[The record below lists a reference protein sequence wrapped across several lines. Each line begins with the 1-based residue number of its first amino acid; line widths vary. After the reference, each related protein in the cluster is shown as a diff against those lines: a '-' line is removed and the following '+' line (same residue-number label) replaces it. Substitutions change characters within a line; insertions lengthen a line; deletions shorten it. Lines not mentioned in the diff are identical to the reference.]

1 MALEGPG
8 KGAIA
13 CETNQTGSLT
23 GNVLAKTVRTKE
35 EMDRIRE
42 FTAKKARDNI
52 LHQRPQIDE
61 FLEAAK
67 QWFAAL
73 EQE

>member
-1 MALEGPG
+1 VGPG
-8 KGAIA
+8 RDAEPSPGVGA
-13 CETNQTGSLT
+13 
-23 GNVLAKTVRTKE
+23 K
-35 EMDRIRE
+35 
-42 FTAKKARDNI
+42 AKKARDNI

-61 FLEAAK
+61 LLEAAK